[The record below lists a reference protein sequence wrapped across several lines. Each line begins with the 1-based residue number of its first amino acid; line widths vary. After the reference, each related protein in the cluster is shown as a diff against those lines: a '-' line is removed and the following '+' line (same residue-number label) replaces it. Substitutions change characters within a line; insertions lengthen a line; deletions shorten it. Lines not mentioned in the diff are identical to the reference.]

1 MGRPGTPGPSDG
13 DSRSE
18 NKATFSG
25 TVLLLAIISFVLGA
39 VAIAVP
45 HWGYFEP
52 PGYNQVYGGYG
63 GQLGEN
69 TGYFGPFLKCV
80 RTAGG
85 YGSHCGRQAGR
96 YQIYVY
102 MKIGGICAVVAT
114 AAIAFF
120 CLFAGLHCM
129 MQVNNKKICISYK
142 KNILLGLISAII
154 ADLATV
160 GAVAISAPQFSSS
173 QQSFVSNMGPCFYIE
188 MVLILFNLLLVV
200 LSYVSYKKAL
210 KTNFPVS
217 RGQAYVISGDQYGN
231 ENLAGPQHQRG
242 ITVTNQSGVHYTHQ
256 QQQQQG
262 TNGQAATLN
271 HTQLPPYPA
280 PNSQQGFYPGNQGNG
295 HLNNGYNNQFGQV
308 AQPQQPTPQG
318 LLQQQRAHIQ
328 MRVNDSPMGVS
339 SNPMGGRRAGG
350 GSIDTLSTN
359 DGDNV
364 SINSYGS
371 TGSFNSTASINNPMR
386 SSLKKPKNKETASVA
401 SAASKK
407 SVRIALGEEQT
418 AV

>member
-1 MGRPGTPGPSDG
+1 
-13 DSRSE
+13 
-18 NKATFSG
+18 
-25 TVLLLAIISFVLGA
+25 
-39 VAIAVP
+39 
-45 HWGYFEP
+45 
-52 PGYNQVYGGYG
+52 
-63 GQLGEN
+63 
-69 TGYFGPFLKCV
+69 
-80 RTAGG
+80 
-85 YGSHCGRQAGR
+85 
-96 YQIYVY
+96 
-102 MKIGGICAVVAT
+102 
-114 AAIAFF
+114 
-120 CLFAGLHCM
+120 
-129 MQVNNKKICISYK
+129 
-142 KNILLGLISAII
+142 
-154 ADLATV
+154 
-160 GAVAISAPQFSSS
+160 
-173 QQSFVSNMGPCFYIE
+173 
-188 MVLILFNLLLVV
+188 V

-231 ENLAGPQHQRG
+231 ENPAGPQHQRG

-256 QQQQQG
+256 QQQQQHQQQG
-262 TNGQAATLN
+262 HSNGHVATLN

-280 PNSQQGFYPGNQGNG
+280 PNNQQGFYPTNQGNG
-295 HLNNGYNNQFGQV
+295 HVNNGYNQFGQV
-308 AQPQQPTPQG
+308 AQPQQAAPSG

-339 SNPMGGRRAGG
+339 SNPMGGRIRAGAGG

>member
-13 DSRSE
+13 GGNSE

-45 HWGYFEP
+45 HWGYFAP
-52 PGYNQVYGGYG
+52 PGAGYS
-63 GQLGEN
+63 QFTQYSYEN

-85 YGSHCGRQAGR
+85 YGSHCGQRAGQ

-102 MKIGGICAVVAT
+102 MRIGGICAVVAT
-114 AAIAFF
+114 ASIAFF

-142 KNILLGLISAII
+142 KNILFALITAII
-154 ADLATV
+154 ADIATV

-173 QQSFVSNMGPCFYIE
+173 QQSFVSQMGPCFYIE
-188 MVLILFNLLLVV
+188 ICLILFNLLLVV

-231 ENLAGPQHQRG
+231 ENPAGPQHQRG

-256 QQQQQG
+256 QQQNS
-262 TNGQAATLN
+262 NGHVATLN

-280 PNSQQGFYPGNQGNG
+280 PNNQQGFYPTNQGNG
-295 HLNNGYNNQFGQV
+295 HVNNGYNQFGQV
-308 AQPQQPTPQG
+308 AQPQQPAPSG

-339 SNPMGGRRAGG
+339 SNPMGGRIRAGAGG

>member
-1 MGRPGTPGPSDG
+1 MGSPPKMSD
-13 DSRSE
+13 
-18 NKATFSG
+18 A
-25 TVLLLAIISFVLGA
+25 A
-39 VAIAVP
+39 VA
-45 HWGYFEP
+45 
-52 PGYNQVYGGYG
+52 
-63 GQLGEN
+63 
-69 TGYFGPFLKCV
+69 GPFL
-80 RTAGG
+80 
-85 YGSHCGRQAGR
+85 
-96 YQIYVY
+96 
-102 MKIGGICAVVAT
+102 IGG
-114 AAIAFF
+114 
-120 CLFAGLHCM
+120 L
-129 MQVNNKKICISYK
+129 
-142 KNILLGLISAII
+142 
-154 ADLATV
+154 V
-160 GAVAISAPQFSSS
+160 G
-173 QQSFVSNMGPCFYIE
+173 
-188 MVLILFNLLLVV
+188 LVV
-200 LSYVSYKKAL
+200 LIVLTCLLYCCYTKRRDKKKKKPPA
-210 KTNFPVS
+210 KRKRRPPN
-217 RGQAYVISGDQYGN
+217 VISHLHGN

-242 ITVTNQSGVHYTHQ
+242 ITVTNQSGVHYTHQQQ